1 VTLSLILL
9 FNLRLGGNSIW
20 SAIFQIAHHSEE
32 VILGMSTHSF
42 DAAKKVLE
50 EELQDGASKEA
61 EDYFES
67 TREACST
74 QLRRARGLVRPG
86 ATGLCT

>member
-1 VTLSLILL
+1 MECDFL
-9 FNLRLGGNSIW
+9 
-20 SAIFQIAHHSEE
+20 IAHHTKE
-32 VILGMSTHSF
+32 VIWGIAPHSF
-42 DAAKKVLE
+42 DAVKKVLK

>member
-1 VTLSLILL
+1 MECNFS
-9 FNLRLGGNSIW
+9 
-20 SAIFQIAHHSEE
+20 IAHHTKE
-32 VILGMSTHSF
+32 VIRGMSTHSF

-50 EELQDGASKEA
+50 EELQDRASKEA

-74 QLRRARGLVRPG
+74 QLRRARGLVRPE
-86 ATGLCT
+86 AMGLCT

>member
-1 VTLSLILL
+1 MECDFS
-9 FNLRLGGNSIW
+9 
-20 SAIFQIAHHSEE
+20 IAHHTKE
-32 VILGMSTHSF
+32 VIRGIAPHSF

-50 EELQDGASKEA
+50 EELQDRASREA
-61 EDYFES
+61 EDCFEG

-74 QLRRARGLVRPG
+74 QLRRARGLIIPE